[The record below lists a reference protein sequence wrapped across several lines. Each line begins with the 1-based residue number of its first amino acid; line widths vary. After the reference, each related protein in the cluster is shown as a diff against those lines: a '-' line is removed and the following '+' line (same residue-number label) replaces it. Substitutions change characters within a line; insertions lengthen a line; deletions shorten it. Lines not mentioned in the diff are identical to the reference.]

1 MKYYQCMKYNI
12 SWRAVDSGKWQ
23 IEGGSITSYLPNNS
37 IVGPASVTVT
47 AAFVRNQTILQN
59 KSTIVEV
66 LHHFKMTLTAWTLV
80 RSLIFIFK

>member
-1 MKYYQCMKYNI
+1 MKCNI

-59 KSTIVEV
+59 KQLLRHTIVKV
-66 LHHFKMTLTAWTLV
+66 LHQLQND
-80 RSLIFIFK
+80 SLLHGLWSDL

>member
-1 MKYYQCMKYNI
+1 MKYNI

-37 IVGPASVTVT
+37 IVRPASVTLT

-59 KSTIVEV
+59 KSTVAKV
-66 LHHFKMTLTAWTLV
+66 LHQLQND
-80 RSLIFIFK
+80 SLLHGLWSDL

>member
-1 MKYYQCMKYNI
+1 MKYNI

-59 KSTIVEV
+59 KSTSKAHYCKSFASIA
-66 LHHFKMTLTAWTLV
+66 K
-80 RSLIFIFK
+80 

>member
-1 MKYYQCMKYNI
+1 MKYNI

-59 KSTIVEV
+59 KQLLRHTIVKV
-66 LHHFKMTLTAWTLV
+66 LHQLQND
-80 RSLIFIFK
+80 SLLHGLWSDL

>member
-1 MKYYQCMKYNI
+1 MKYNI
-12 SWRAVDSGKWQ
+12 SWRADDKCKWQ

-59 KSTIVEV
+59 KHLLRHTIVKV
-66 LHHFKMTLTAWTLV
+66 LHQLQND
-80 RSLIFIFK
+80 SLLHGLWSDL

>member
-1 MKYYQCMKYNI
+1 MKYNI

-37 IVGPASVTVT
+37 IVRPASVTVT

-59 KSTIVEV
+59 KSTSIIQ
-66 LHHFKMTLTAWTLV
+66 AWSNISRRESIIQAWYWQIP
-80 RSLIFIFK
+80 RSR